1 MTDREA
7 LIALN
12 QVQGLGSITVKRMID
27 RFGSAGAIFE
37 AAELDLVLVQGISR
51 DRAHQLHVT
60 LKDVSAANELE
71 RAAKTGVR
79 LVTWVDPE
87 YPVLLK
93 EIADPS
99 LVLYVAG
106 EPQALSGPSIAVVGT
121 RHPTIYGREMARL
134 FGYRLASAGYV
145 VISGLAVGIDTEAH
159 TGAVKAKGRTVAV
172 LGGALDC
179 LFPRENAG
187 LAREIVAQG
196 GAVVS
201 EYPFGRQP
209 DRQTFPMRNRIVSGL
224 SKGVLVVE
232 APYNSGTLI
241 TVNQA
246 LDQGRVVMAVPG
258 RVDSPVSQGCH
269 RLLREGARL
278 VTSADEV
285 LEEVEDLITGMNRQG
300 ATLKTRCSE
309 PKEIA
314 GTRPEASLSKEER
327 CVLAQIDNEEISVDQ
342 VVRESGLDAGKV
354 NALLVGLRIKRM
366 VQLLPGGRV
375 TRARKID

>member
-1 MTDREA
+1 M
-7 LIALN
+7 
-12 QVQGLGSITVKRMID
+12 
-27 RFGSAGAIFE
+27 
-37 AAELDLVLVQGISR
+37 
-51 DRAHQLHVT
+51 
-60 LKDVSAANELE
+60 
-71 RAAKTGVR
+71 
-79 LVTWVDPE
+79 
-87 YPVLLK
+87 
-93 EIADPS
+93 
-99 LVLYVAG
+99 
-106 EPQALSGPSIAVVGT
+106 
-121 RHPTIYGREMARL
+121 
-134 FGYRLASAGYV
+134 
-145 VISGLAVGIDTEAH
+145 
-159 TGAVKAKGRTVAV
+159 
-172 LGGALDC
+172 
-179 LFPRENAG
+179 
-187 LAREIVAQG
+187 
-196 GAVVS
+196 VS